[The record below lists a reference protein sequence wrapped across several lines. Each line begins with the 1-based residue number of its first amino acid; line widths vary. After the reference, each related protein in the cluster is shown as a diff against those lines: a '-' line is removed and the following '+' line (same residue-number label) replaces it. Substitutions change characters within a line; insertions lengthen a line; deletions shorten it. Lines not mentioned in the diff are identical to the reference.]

1 MVKLHIK
8 KGDTVQVI
16 SGDDKG
22 KTGVV
27 VKIDTEKSR
36 AIVEGLNL
44 VSRHKKPT
52 AGDPQSGGIVKK
64 EAGIHIS
71 NLLLVNPATGKGERT
86 GRKENAKGSLQRYFK
101 SNNELVK

>member
-1 MVKLHIK
+1 MAKLHIK

-27 VKIDTEKSR
+27 LKIDTEKGR
-36 AIVEGLNL
+36 ALVEGINL
-44 VSRHKKPT
+44 VTKHKKPT
-52 AGDPQSGGIVKK
+52 AGDPQSGGVSKI
-64 EAGIHIS
+64 ESGIHIS
-71 NLLLVNPATGKGERT
+71 NLLVVNPASGKGERT
-86 GRKENAKGSLQRYFK
+86 GRKENATGSLQRFFK